1 MKSNSSTDV
10 FYQDTCGDATFHLQC
25 SPRES
30 QGHWLQSGLQE
41 GGRGRSPYSAP
52 AANRKVNEI
61 GTEIEQGAWGCNN
74 YCMEEAQRRASLFKF
89 EIVDRFRMLSI
100 FLLTMANANGFTSVP
115 VSRI

>member
-1 MKSNSSTDV
+1 MKSNSSTDI

-41 GGRGRSPYSAP
+41 AGRGRSPYAAP
-52 AANRKVNEI
+52 AANRKVNET
-61 GTEIEQGAWGCNN
+61 GTEIEQGAWGRNN
-74 YCMEEAQRRASLFKF
+74 YGTEAVQRRAGLFQF

-100 FLLTMANANGFTSVP
+100 FLLTMANASGFTSAP